1 MTTPSCHVEPPPDTL
16 PSGRPTHT
24 RPHQQSQIWN
34 GGTLRDPFPSD
45 IQHQVMVVMHN
56 DDIHEAPIATPPG
69 SLARPITVMPLS
81 RMKTTTF
88 AMPNIKDL
96 PRYGIE
102 DCFTVQVPKGRL
114 LFKCGFAADFIISPF
129 LSRKSH
135 RRVSKTVSAAC
146 QQYVALLQNNIIS
159 ELQAQKALQT
169 VTFIQDGVP
178 IHIALPVKRL
188 LRSTFG
194 KDRISSHYLNHA

>member
-1 MTTPSCHVEPPPDTL
+1 
-16 PSGRPTHT
+16 
-24 RPHQQSQIWN
+24 
-34 GGTLRDPFPSD
+34 
-45 IQHQVMVVMHN
+45 
-56 DDIHEAPIATPPG
+56 
-69 SLARPITVMPLS
+69 MPLS

-114 LFKCGFAADFIISPF
+114 LFKSISF
-129 LSRKSH
+129 EE
-135 RRVSKTVSAAC
+135 VTQTGIKTVSAAC